1 MYTSFTL
8 LGLLATTMA
17 AVIGEKPIEFR
28 CGSENP
34 PAEIVAQA
42 QAMAVRPQPLAAQA
56 INVKTYFHVVTTAAK
71 AGSITQTQLN
81 NQVSTSVQLVNAYS
95 LRRSLRH
102 CYRPR
107 PLSSAPAQK
116 INISRIASST
126 Y

>member
-34 PAEIVAQA
+34 PADILAQA
-42 QAMAVRPQPLAAQA
+42 AAMSHGPKPLAAQA
-56 INVKTYFHVVTTAAK
+56 TINVNTYFHVVTTQAK

-81 NQVSTSVQLVNAYS
+81 NQVRASRLCNY
-95 LRRSLRH
+95 
-102 CYRPR
+102 
-107 PLSSAPAQK
+107 
-116 INISRIASST
+116 ISMT
-126 Y
+126 